1 MPSFGYVV
9 FCESLVN
16 PNSLRFGP
24 FGGPFC
30 LPQVDPIQSSFAT
43 GAGNARYCAGL
54 AKGVAHGGGA
64 GDLPSRIDVGQGRR
78 GVGWMRLG
86 S

>member
-30 LPQVDPIQSSFAT
+30 LPQVNPIQSSFAT
-43 GAGNARYCAGL
+43 GAGNAAQYNRRWSSSADSQIL
-54 AKGVAHGGGA
+54 ACCEQVS
-64 GDLPSRIDVGQGRR
+64 LT
-78 GVGWMRLG
+78 
-86 S
+86 